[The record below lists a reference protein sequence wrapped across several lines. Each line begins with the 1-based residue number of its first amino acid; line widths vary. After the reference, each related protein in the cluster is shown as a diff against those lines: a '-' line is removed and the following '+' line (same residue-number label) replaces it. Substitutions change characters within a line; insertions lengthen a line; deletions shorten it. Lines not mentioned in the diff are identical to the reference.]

1 MALKV
6 EALVEVGVQVLTH
19 ARWKDR
25 IGTIRN
31 VTWSRQSGTYLDR

>member
-1 MALKV
+1 MLEV

-25 IGTIRN
+25 LGAVRN
-31 VTWSRQSGTYLDR
+31 VTWFRRSGTYLDT